1 MKLTTRGEYGVL
13 AMYDLAMHY
22 GAGPVALKVIAARQG
37 ISEHYL
43 EQLMR
48 PLRKAGLVRSVRG
61 AQGGYELA
69 RAPAEISVGDILR
82 EVEGPLSMLDCLADS
97 AACKR
102 SAKCAAR
109 SVWELL
115 DRKIND
121 VLDST
126 TLYHLCTGTVGQGQ
140 E

>member
-1 MKLTTRGEYGVL
+1 MKLTTHGEYGVL
-13 AMYDLAMHY
+13 AMYDLAMNY
-22 GAGPVALKVIAARQG
+22 GMGPVALNAIAARQG

-82 EVEGPLSMLDCLADS
+82 EVEGPLSTLDCLTNS
-97 AACKR
+97 AACQR

-126 TLYHLCTGTVGQGQ
+126 TLHHLCTGTVGQ